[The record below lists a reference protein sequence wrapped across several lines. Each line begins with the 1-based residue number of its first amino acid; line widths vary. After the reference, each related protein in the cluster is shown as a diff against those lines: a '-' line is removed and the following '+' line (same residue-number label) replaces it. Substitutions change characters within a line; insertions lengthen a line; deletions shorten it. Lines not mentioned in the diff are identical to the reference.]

1 MRHGSEADALVYPLL
16 DIRRHN
22 MLPCIDWTA
31 CCSVTSLDRLEGTLQ
46 IPLAYSPAKGTP
58 TADRA
63 PADLC
68 MSNTAEVDKDPCGC
82 AASAMAFARQRMFG
96 GGKVRSS
103 EMLFPFSSETSFERF

>member
-1 MRHGSEADALVYPLL
+1 
-16 DIRRHN
+16 
-22 MLPCIDWTA
+22 MLPSIDWTA
-31 CCSVTSLDRLEGTLQ
+31 CWAVTSFNRLEGILQ
-46 IPLAYSPAKGTP
+46 IPLAYSPAEGMP
-58 TADRA
+58 IADRG

-103 EMLFPFSSETSFERF
+103 EMLAPTHQRMKAAGLLPATRGPAAKFV